1 MMPMPFES
9 QPDRDDES
17 APDDFELALSPTLGA
32 LADRLNTDADSIA
45 ARYPSEASPA
55 LGAEF
60 WELARQAM
68 NVEGPSPSQ
77 PDRAGRS
84 RRWMVIASSA
94 AAACVL
100 LTALVTWQL
109 TARQL
114 TENAPTSG
122 VVAQGDPRA
131 TPAGAEPESV
141 LRVNI
146 LKGLSS
152 AEQEAVLDLLDR
164 QSPIESS
171 FSI

>member
-1 MMPMPFES
+1 MPFEPR
-9 QPDRDDES
+9 PDRDDES
-17 APDDFELALSPTLGA
+17 VADDLELALSPALSG
-32 LADRLNTDADSIA
+32 LADRLSADADSIA

-55 LGAEF
+55 LGVAF
-60 WELARQAM
+60 WEQARQAM
-68 NVEGPSPSQ
+68 NVEVSNQ
-77 PDRAGRS
+77 HQLVRAGQS

-100 LTALVTWQL
+100 LTTLVTL
-109 TARQL
+109 RLSEEQL
-114 TENAPTSG
+114 TENAPAGGAIAQEDSRDTS
-122 VVAQGDPRA
+122 ASADPD
-131 TPAGAEPESV
+131 SI

>member
-1 MMPMPFES
+1 MMPMPFEL

-17 APDDFELALSPTLGA
+17 APDDFELALSPE
-32 LADRLNTDADSIA
+32 LAGLVDRLNADADSIA

-55 LGAEF
+55 LGAEC

-68 NVEGPSPSQ
+68 KVVGSDQSQ
-77 PDRAGRS
+77 PAKSEGRS
-84 RRWMVIASSA
+84 RRWVALVSSG

-100 LTALVTWQL
+100 VTALVAWRL
-109 TARQL
+109 SERGESADDHLMAR
-114 TENAPTSG
+114 G
-122 VVAQGDPRA
+122 VAQGS
-131 TPAGAEPESV
+131 AETESV
-141 LRVNI
+141 MRLNI
-146 LKGLSS
+146 LKGLSG

>member
-9 QPDRDDES
+9 RPGPDDES
-17 APDDFELALSPTLGA
+17 VPDDLELALSPQLSA
-32 LADRLNTDADSIA
+32 LADQLSADADSIA

-55 LGAEF
+55 LGAAF
-60 WELARQAM
+60 WEQARQAM
-68 NVEGPSPSQ
+68 NVEGLNPHQ
-77 PDRAGRS
+77 ADREGRS
-84 RRWMVIASSA
+84 RRWMVVASSA

-100 LTALVTWQL
+100 VSALVTWRMAQE
-109 TARQL
+109 QL
-114 TENAPTSG
+114 TENAPAGG
-122 VVAQGDPRA
+122 VVAQGDSRG
-131 TPAGAEPESV
+131 TPTGTKAESV

-164 QSPIESS
+164 QLPIDAS